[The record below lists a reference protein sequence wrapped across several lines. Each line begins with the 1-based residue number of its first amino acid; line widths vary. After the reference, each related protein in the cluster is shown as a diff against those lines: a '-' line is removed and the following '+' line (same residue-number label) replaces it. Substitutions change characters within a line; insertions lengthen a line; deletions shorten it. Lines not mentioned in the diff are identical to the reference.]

1 MEHIFSCAF
10 QPNRERVRENRKG
23 AALGVVPTVQF
34 ELKNRR
40 IKEVNRI
47 TEEQMRRET
56 APEVEF
62 EVPQG
67 VSPVASLKE
76 YFGMSETPH
85 DAMPADV
92 DVENTVVVSF
102 K

>member
-1 MEHIFSCAF
+1 M
-10 QPNRERVRENRKG
+10 
-23 AALGVVPTVQF
+23 
-34 ELKNRR
+34 
-40 IKEVNRI
+40 NRI

-62 EVPQG
+62 DVPQG
-67 VSPVASLKE
+67 VSPAGSLKE

-92 DVENTVVVSF
+92 DVEHTVIVSF

>member
-1 MEHIFSCAF
+1 MEHILSCAF
-10 QPNRERVRENRKG
+10 QANRERVRENRKG
-23 AALGVVPTVQF
+23 AALGIVPP
-34 ELKNRR
+34 LPGKLRNRR
-40 IKEVNRI
+40 IKEVNRV

-56 APEVEF
+56 AAEVEF

-67 VSPVASLKE
+67 VNPVGSLKE

-92 DVENTVVVSF
+92 DVDNTVIVSF

>member
-1 MEHIFSCAF
+1 M
-10 QPNRERVRENRKG
+10 NRV
-23 AALGVVPTVQF
+23 
-34 ELKNRR
+34 
-40 IKEVNRI
+40 

-56 APEVEF
+56 APQVEF
-62 EVPQG
+62 DVPQG
-67 VSPVASLKE
+67 VSPVARLKE

-92 DVENTVVVSF
+92 DVDNTVVVSF

>member
-10 QPNRERVRENRKG
+10 QQNRERVRENRKG
-23 AALGVVPTVQF
+23 ATLGVVPTVQF

-47 TEEQMRRET
+47 TEEQMRLET

-62 EVPQG
+62 DVPQG
-67 VSPVASLKE
+67 DSPVGSLKE

-92 DVENTVVVSF
+92 DVDNTIVVSF